1 MQTSRFSALSA
12 FAVLFLTACGAGSH
26 AVTYDL
32 SFDVTDKAHIENLTN
47 AAMRV
52 VERRLDNMGVVNAG
66 KEFGKGDTPSLII
79 TVPDKEGADEL
90 TRQLT
95 SPFTMSVMKQTASG
109 GVADI
114 TVEGHGG
121 FTKTDITTDD
131 FLGVEAGKDSSGKVR
146 ARILMTDEGRKKMD
160 VLFKS
165 EINKNIGIFVRD
177 RLISKLTVKSDA
189 LTDDLQIQNI
199 PNLLVAEAFTDDV
212 NVGLHVV
219 YTPRP

>member
-12 FAVLFLTACGAGSH
+12 FAVLFLTACAAGSH

-32 SFDVTDKAHIENLTN
+32 TFNVTDPAQIENLTN

-52 VERRLDNMGVVNAG
+52 VERRLDNMGVVNPG
-66 KEFGKGDTPSLII
+66 KEFGTGDTPSLTI

-95 SPFTMSVMKQTASG
+95 SPFTMSVMRQAG
-109 GVADI
+109 EGVAADI

-121 FTKTDITTDD
+121 FVKTDITAAD
-131 FLGVEAGKDSSGKVR
+131 FFGIEVGKDEKGAVR
-146 ARILMTDEGRKKMD
+146 ARILMTDAGRQKMNA
-160 VLFKS
+160 VFKA
-165 EINKNIGIFVRD
+165 EVGRNIGIFVRD
-177 RLISKLTVKSDA
+177 RLVSKLAVQSDA

-199 PNLLVAEAFTDDV
+199 PNILVAEAFQDDV

-219 YTPRP
+219 YTPKP

>member
-12 FAVLFLTACGAGSH
+12 FAVLFLAACSMSSH
-26 AVTYDL
+26 TVTYDL
-32 SFDVTDKAHIENLTN
+32 SFNVTDASQIDPLTN

-52 VERRLDNMGVVNAG
+52 VERRLDNMGVVNPG
-66 KEFGKGDTPSLII
+66 KEFGKEARPSLII

-95 SPFTMSVMKQTASG
+95 APFSMSVMKQTASG

-121 FTKTDITTDD
+121 FTKTDITTED
-131 FLGVEAGKDSSGKVR
+131 FLGVEAGKDSNGKVR

-160 VLFKS
+160 ALFKS
-165 EINKNIGIFVRD
+165 EVNKNIGIFVRD
-177 RLISKLTVKSDA
+177 RLVSKLMVKSDA

-219 YTPRP
+219 YTPKP